1 MLIDLSELLSTEHKK
16 AEYTT
21 KIEMD
26 EFVINNASYPFVD
39 KEDVTICIQ
48 NVGKRKLAVKAQ
60 VHCSLDIPC
69 DRCLENVN
77 QRFDI
82 SVAKEID
89 MSRPSDEYE
98 DADEYSFIVENSFD
112 VERFVY
118 NEILV
123 NMPMKI
129 LCSDDCKGICNRCG
143 ANLNTQ
149 PCDCDRTEL
158 DPRMSKILDVFN
170 KFKEV

>member
-1 MLIDLSELLSTEHKK
+1 MLIDLSELLSTDNKK

-26 EFVINNASYPFVD
+26 EFVINDSVYPIGD
-39 KEDVTICIQ
+39 KGDVILCIQ
-48 NVGKRKLAVKAQ
+48 NVGKRKLTVKAEI
-60 VHCSLDIPC
+60 HCSLDIPC

-82 SVAKEID
+82 SIAKEID
-89 MSRPSDEYE
+89 MSRPSGDNEDGEEYP
-98 DADEYSFIVENSFD
+98 FIVENSFD